1 MLSTP
6 QSSPNLAVKKSNEYK
21 LVSYEIRFPDF
32 YFSPVKN
39 GWLCKIC
46 YSLSHGIAGNRAF
59 VDKPRILGP
68 LARFPDHLNSNH
80 QELSVK
86 NKQWI
91 KETPNRNANVWKMTF
106 NAPLQSGE
114 TKRQNSCIIL
124 KCFLKKTILMVR
136 KNWAH
141 SHKFRYIVKLVAD
154 CDAKEI
160 S

>member
-1 MLSTP
+1 
-6 QSSPNLAVKKSNEYK
+6 
-21 LVSYEIRFPDF
+21 
-32 YFSPVKN
+32 
-39 GWLCKIC
+39 
-46 YSLSHGIAGNRAF
+46 
-59 VDKPRILGP
+59 
-68 LARFPDHLNSNH
+68 
-80 QELSVK
+80 
-86 NKQWI
+86 
-91 KETPNRNANVWKMTF
+91 MTF
-106 NAPLQSGE
+106 NAPLQCGE